1 MHARDRPSR
10 YGHWGVIVIKCLAN
24 NKKMS
29 KQEKTQNIENVL
41 ASLIRQRDF
50 EGKMLE
56 QKVFSL
62 WPEVVSEPIAN
73 HAYPTSLSAGIL
85 TVRTEH
91 PVYQTQLSFLKVN
104 ILAELNARLGRAVVK
119 DLRLEF
125 RPADAAPI
133 GARGPV
139 PRALLTE
146 KQRQRKKLPE
156 KTRTQIEVALAGVA
170 DENLKASLRLLFVT
184 QSEETDAITP

>member
-1 MHARDRPSR
+1 
-10 YGHWGVIVIKCLAN
+10 
-24 NKKMS
+24 MS

-73 HAYPTSLSAGIL
+73 HAYPTALSAGIL

-91 PVYQTQLSFLKVN
+91 PMWKTELSLLKVN
-104 ILAELNARLGRAVVK
+104 ILAELNAQLGRAVVK
-119 DLRLEF
+119 DLRLEL
-125 RPADAAPI
+125 RPPHAAPT

-146 KQRQRKKLPE
+146 RQLKEKQRKRKKLPE
-156 KTRTQIEVALAGVA
+156 KTRTQIEVALAGVT
-170 DENLKASLRLLFVT
+170 DENLKASLRRLFYTSQGVR
-184 QSEETDAITP
+184 

>member
-1 MHARDRPSR
+1 
-10 YGHWGVIVIKCLAN
+10 
-24 NKKMS
+24 MS

-125 RPADAAPI
+125 RPAHAAPT
-133 GARGPV
+133 GARVPV

-156 KTRTQIEVALAGVA
+156 KTRTQIEVALAGVT